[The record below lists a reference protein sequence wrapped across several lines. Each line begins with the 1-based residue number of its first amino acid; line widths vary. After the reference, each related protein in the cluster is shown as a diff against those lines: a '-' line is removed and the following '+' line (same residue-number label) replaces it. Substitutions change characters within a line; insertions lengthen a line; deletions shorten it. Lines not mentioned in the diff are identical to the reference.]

1 MHDFDG
7 VVVKISLKG
16 VEEIKKNEKSDSSQ
30 VLVKANAGENR
41 DDFVNYCNERG
52 YAGLEN
58 LAWIPGQVGTAPVSN
73 IGAYGMEVQNNIFSV
88 EGYNLASQTFQTFS
102 HDECQFIYRGS
113 IFKNQLKSQF
123 LITAVTFSLQK
134 ITKDYEFNL
143 NYPDVQ
149 KKIEEKKLQKSDLN
163 LMVVSEMIRKI
174 RNHKLPN
181 PDEIGTA
188 WSFFANPIIDQ
199 SDFSSLLKKFPELK
213 SYPCEKDTKIK
224 LSAGQLIDL
233 AGMKWFR
240 LWDAWVS
247 PKHAL
252 ILIHEQGKAENLLK
266 VAETVQEAVFK
277 KFGVA
282 LHPEVV
288 YVS

>member
-1 MHDFDG
+1 
-7 VVVKISLKG
+7 
-16 VEEIKKNEKSDSSQ
+16 
-30 VLVKANAGENR
+30 
-41 DDFVNYCNERG
+41 
-52 YAGLEN
+52 
-58 LAWIPGQVGTAPVSN
+58 
-73 IGAYGMEVQNNIFSV
+73 MEVQNNIFSV

-188 WSFFANPIIDQ
+188 
-199 SDFSSLLKKFPELK
+199 
-213 SYPCEKDTKIK
+213 
-224 LSAGQLIDL
+224 
-233 AGMKWFR
+233 
-240 LWDAWVS
+240 
-247 PKHAL
+247 
-252 ILIHEQGKAENLLK
+252 
-266 VAETVQEAVFK
+266 
-277 KFGVA
+277 
-282 LHPEVV
+282 
-288 YVS
+288 